1 MNQTP
6 VIQGVNDSPEVLADL
21 FDKLSF
27 TGVRPYYVFQ
37 CRPTRGNRRL
47 AVPVERAYE
56 IHEQAK
62 MRCSGL
68 AKSTRFV
75 MSHTFGKIEVIGMT
89 ETIIIFKYHRSANP
103 GEKARIVFF
112 KRTPKAYWFDDYTE
126 MVREYTPENP
136 FYEAASKT
144 GYAYDFEQLSLGIE
158 A

>member
-1 MNQTP
+1 
-6 VIQGVNDSPEVLADL
+6 
-21 FDKLSF
+21 
-27 TGVRPYYVFQ
+27 
-37 CRPTRGNRRL
+37 
-47 AVPVERAYE
+47 
-56 IHEQAK
+56 
-62 MRCSGL
+62 
-68 AKSTRFV
+68 
-75 MSHTFGKIEVIGMT
+75 MT